1 VSIDLDA
8 VPAAGFVLS
17 HEEAPADSD
26 WHGHQRHQILYASA
40 GMLELD
46 AEGNRWLLPPRRMAW
61 LGAGTAHRVRAHPAT
76 RLRAAYLRT
85 DLVAAPGFGCRV
97 FAAPAVARE
106 MLLYGARWDAAR
118 APADPLA
125 AGFFA
130 VLAALCLRAAET
142 PEPFRLPTPE
152 GEAVRRAAAWVH
164 DHLDGEAAMDAC
176 AKAARVSP
184 RTLARRFEAEL
195 GMGYRQYLHTARMTR
210 AMELLGDPAVNVT
223 DATYAVGFASVGAFS
238 TAFKDFTGE
247 SPSVYRRRVL
257 GDAPSVVLLSG

>member
-1 VSIDLDA
+1 MRDDRAVTVDVDA

-17 HEEAPADSD
+17 YDEAPADSA
-26 WHGHQRHQILYASA
+26 WHAHLRHQLLYASA

-61 LGAGTAHRVRAHPAT
+61 IAAGTSHRVRAHPAT
-76 RLRAAYLRT
+76 RLRTAYLRA
-85 DLVAAPGFGCRV
+85 DAMPALPYGCRV
-97 FAAPAVARE
+97 FAVPAVARE
-106 MLLYGARWDAAR
+106 MLLHGARWDASR
-118 APADPLA
+118 APDDPLA
-125 AGFFA
+125 PRFFD

-142 PEPFRLPTPE
+142 PEPFRLPTPAGDE
-152 GEAVRRAAAWVH
+152 LRRATEWVL
-164 DHLDGEAAMDAC
+164 DHLDGEAAMEAC

-195 GMGYRQYLHTARMTR
+195 GMGYRQYLQTARMTR

-223 DATYAVGFASVGAFS
+223 EATYAVGFASAGAFS

-247 SPSVYRRRVL
+247 SPSTYRRRVL
-257 GDAPSVVLLSG
+257 GGP